1 MARISD
7 LDEHLVVHV
16 GRELVWWFL
25 RGMVLAGWEGT
36 GFMVL
41 GPLGST

>member
-7 LDEHLVVHV
+7 LVVHG
-16 GRELVWWFL
+16 GRELVL
-25 RGMVLAGWEGT
+25 DGWEGT